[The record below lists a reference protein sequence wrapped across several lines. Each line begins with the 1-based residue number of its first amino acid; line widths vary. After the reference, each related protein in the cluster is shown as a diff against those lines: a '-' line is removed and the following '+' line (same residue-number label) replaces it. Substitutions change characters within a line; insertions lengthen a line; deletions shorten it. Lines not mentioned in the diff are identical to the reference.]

1 MFSAV
6 VNKPNTLAATLAADA
21 HEQLANTGQV
31 RNANVIAPFLSPPA
45 IALIDRAIGYVRPH
59 LDRSISVSNR
69 ISPVKRG
76 SHATLAVMPMRHCA
90 MLSGGPCSAATPFS
104 EQRDA
109 NIRRHIREQVS
120 QSPRASLSK
129 TESPP
134 FF

>member
-31 RNANVIAPFLSPPA
+31 RNANAIAPVLSPPA

-69 ISPVKRG
+69 IRNLWAAVVAARDLGASDVIEDEFMRLAG
-76 SHATLAVMPMRHCA
+76 ETGLARDLGRHADETLRHVIRWA
-90 MLSGGPCSAATPFS
+90 MLGRNPF
-104 EQRDA
+104 
-109 NIRRHIREQVS
+109 
-120 QSPRASLSK
+120 
-129 TESPP
+129 
-134 FF
+134 